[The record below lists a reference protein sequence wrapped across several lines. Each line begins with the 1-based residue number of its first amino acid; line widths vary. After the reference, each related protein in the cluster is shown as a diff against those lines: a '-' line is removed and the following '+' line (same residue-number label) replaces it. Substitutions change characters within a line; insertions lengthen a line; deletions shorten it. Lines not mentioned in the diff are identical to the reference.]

1 MHEFPVTQSGGE
13 SAVERFFPV
22 GHTPYLP
29 TANEVAR
36 RIKETKAI
44 AVDLSP
50 AHIETVLRLLVFDGE
65 LQEIRITRQEG
76 DYDSEPEDGKKRKR
90 SSGSGRKGKRA
101 KLEGDDSDAIDNA
114 TDEESDQPVEEDE
127 EDDLP
132 PPLDENGDELRN
144 FKKRPGPPG
153 RSKHYYVYRPL
164 PRPIWQHS
172 MKIGIT
178 DTPCGVCPVRHECDN
193 KEKPSMP
200 ERSLAD
206 VDSSIGTGVTVQRK
220 RTRDEEDDEALIRL
234 KPPNGLF
241 EPPKQWMGGG
251 TRGKQRVGAVNPRDC
266 E

>member
-1 MHEFPVTQSGGE
+1 M
-13 SAVERFFPV
+13 
-22 GHTPYLP
+22 P
-29 TANEVAR
+29 TAYDVAKA
-36 RIKETKAI
+36 IKEVRAV

-76 DYDSEPEDGKKRKR
+76 DYDSEPEDNKKRKR
-90 SSGSGRKGKRA
+90 SSGGGRKGKKA
-101 KLEGDDSDAIDNA
+101 KIEGDDSDAIDNA
-114 TDEESDQPVEEDE
+114 SEEESAAEIE
-127 EDDLP
+127 EDDEDELP
-132 PPLDENGDELRN
+132 PPLDENGEALKN
-144 FKKRPGPPG
+144 YKKRPGPPG
-153 RSKHYYVYRPL
+153 RGKHYYVYRAL
-164 PRPIWQHS
+164 ARPICENP
-172 MKIGIT
+172 MKIGVT

-206 VDSSIGTGVTVQRK
+206 VDSLVGTGVTVQRK
-220 RTRDEEDDEALIRL
+220 RTRNEEDDEALIRL
-234 KPPNGLF
+234 KPPNGMF